1 MCRVDTTGSITHDW
15 TRQSLEGRPVVS
27 NRTGWGLRLRAWI
40 LLCALFLVTG
50 LAYANEPRIVAS
62 GLQRSAQGLQLNVRL
77 DLRATPAVEQALMKG
92 VPVYFVWQAE
102 MIRDRWYWYDKKES
116 VVNRTLRLA
125 YQPLT
130 RRWRLSV
137 STERE
142 ADNGGLGLTY
152 ALHQSFDT
160 LDAALAVVGRVAGWQ
175 VADANQISEGDL
187 RVEWQFDL
195 DLALLPRPFQ
205 LGMANDPDW
214 RIAVKQRL
222 EVPPSVPPDPVQT
235 PEPQHQGLLLEEE
248 K

>member
-1 MCRVDTTGSITHDW
+1 M
-15 TRQSLEGRPVVS
+15 S
-27 NRTGWGLRLRAWI
+27 NREGFGARLRAWLLMCA
-40 LLCALFLVTG
+40 LLCVT
-50 LAYANEPRIVAS
+50 AAAWANEPRIVAS

-77 DLRATPAVEQALMKG
+77 DLRATPAVEQALIKG
-92 VPVYFVWQAE
+92 VPVYFVWHAE

-116 VVNRTLRLA
+116 VVHRTLRLA

-137 STERE
+137 STESE

-175 VADANQISEGDL
+175 VADASQLSDGDL

-205 LGMANDPDW
+205 LGMASDPDW
-214 RIAVKQRL
+214 RISVQQRL
-222 EVPPSVPPDPVQT
+222 DVPPPASPELDQA
-235 PEPQHQGLLLEEE
+235 PEPPHLMPSPEGV